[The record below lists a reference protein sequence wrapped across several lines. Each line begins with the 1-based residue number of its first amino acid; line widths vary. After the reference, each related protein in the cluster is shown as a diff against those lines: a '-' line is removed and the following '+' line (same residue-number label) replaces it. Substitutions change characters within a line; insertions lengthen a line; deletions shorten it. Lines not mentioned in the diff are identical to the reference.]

1 MYFCIAYIVVVYMVK
16 GESNS
21 SDLKGFLLNEHCKRV
36 LENRKTSLSSD
47 LKLAMILIEVRE
59 NPN

>member
-1 MYFCIAYIVVVYMVK
+1 MVK

-47 LKLAMILIEVRE
+47 PKLAMILIEVRE